1 MDDRPLF
8 AAAFEAQGDAPDAP
22 PGFVDRVMDAAPRPV
37 ARPAWRRPLALA
49 IAAVAVAALTATLRP
64 RSGEVTVG
72 AREAARQV
80 SLGGRAVAVVE
91 PGTTLRYRVALWGES
106 RVELTRGDAFFRVD
120 RGGGFEVRTPHGRA
134 RVTGT
139 CFRVV
144 DLGDAT
150 TTSEDEMRAKWFG
163 AGAISAVMAVVVY
176 EGGVRVAS
184 GQGTRAEVQVRPGE
198 RAVVDRGGALR
209 REAAGA
215 RVEAAAVR
223 APTTAA
229 PTTATA
235 TAPSAPA
242 ATGGDAGAAAE
253 VVRLRTILAQNGISP
268 ETGRR
273 VEGARRGLDDPGNT
287 DLTPDEWR
295 QLAGMG
301 ELRYRV
307 PGATRG
313 DTLDDARAR
322 ELGVPEQDR
331 AEVNEAFRAAQREL
345 QSSLAALYREAVG
358 GDPGNLS
365 LEALMNELRDKAPD
379 GARSAVTW
387 QLAQERGALS
397 PWRAPSPDQPE
408 YERAMRTLVGYEA
421 ELERRLAAVVGP
433 RIAHD
438 MLHGPHSVSAHAYG
452 MRGSAPG
459 GR

>member
-1 MDDRPLF
+1 MDDRSLF
-8 AAAFEAQGDAPDAP
+8 AAAFEAQGDAPHPP
-22 PGFVDRVMDAAPRPV
+22 PGFVDRVMGAAPRATAPP
-37 ARPAWRRPLALA
+37 RWRRTLALA
-49 IAAVAVAALTATLRP
+49 MAAVAVGALAVSLRP

-72 AREAARQV
+72 AHEAARQV

-91 PGTTLRYRVALWGES
+91 PGTTLRYRVAPWGES
-106 RVELTRGDAFFRVD
+106 RVELARGGVFFRVD

-139 CFRVV
+139 CFRVA

-150 TTSEDEMRAKWFG
+150 TTNEDEMRAKWFG
-163 AGAISAVMAVVVY
+163 AGVISAVMAVTVY

-198 RAVVDRGGALR
+198 RAVVERDGALR
-209 REAAGA
+209 REAANDHAATATGA
-215 RVEAAAVR
+215 AT
-223 APTTAA
+223 TTAA
-229 PTTATA
+229 PA
-235 TAPSAPA
+235 TAPATAASA
-242 ATGGDAGAAAE
+242 GDAGAAAE

-273 VEGARRGLDDPGNT
+273 VEGARRGLDDPGET

-301 ELRYRV
+301 ELRYRI
-307 PGATRG
+307 PGSTRG
-313 DTLDDARAR
+313 DSLDDERAR
-322 ELGVPEQDR
+322 RLGVPEQDR
-331 AEVNEAFRAAQREL
+331 AEVNESFRAAQREL
-345 QSSLAALYREAVG
+345 QTSLAALYREAVG
-358 GDPGNLS
+358 SDPGNLS

-379 GARSAVTW
+379 GARGQVTW
-387 QLAQERGALS
+387 QLAQERGGLS
-397 PWRAPSPDQPE
+397 PWRAPSAEQPE

-421 ELERRLAAVVGP
+421 DLERRLAAIVGP

-438 MLHGPHSVSAHAYG
+438 MLHGPSSVSAHAYG